1 MEQVKKRT
9 MQDRVLDYMN
19 NFGSITTLQAFQDLG
34 CCRLSEYIR
43 RIRLDYDVK
52 DTWESATNRYGE
64 KVKYKKY
71 YLGEKY

>member
-1 MEQVKKRT
+1 MDQVKKRT

-34 CCRLSEYIR
+34 CSRLSEYIR

-52 DTWESATNRYGE
+52 DTWENATNRYGE
-64 KVKYKKY
+64 KVRYKKY